1 MSPGD
6 TLFGGRLHDSKKII
20 YNHSLHMPSSLH
32 RVALIV
38 LAAFFVLAPVGVRAA
53 GDQAVTISANDQMKF
68 DTTDISGAVGQKI
81 VITLTNDGSLPK
93 AAMAHNIVV
102 LKPGTDVAAFIASAS
117 ASPRASAGYLPDDA
131 QAGQIIVHTKLLG
144 PGEEDTITFTPT
156 AAGVYEYV
164 CTFPGHTAAGMRG
177 KIIVQ

>member
-1 MSPGD
+1 MSSH
-6 TLFGGRLHDSKKII
+6 LFRI
-20 YNHSLHMPSSLH
+20 
-32 RVALIV
+32 
-38 LAAFFVLAPVGVRAA
+38 AAFALAGALSFVPARAPAA
-53 GDQAVTISANDQMKF
+53 GDQTVTISGDDQMKF
-68 DTTDISGAVGQKI
+68 DTTDISGKVGQKI
-81 VITLTNDGSLPK
+81 TITLSNDGSLPK

-117 ASPRASAGYLPDDA
+117 ASQRAAAGYLPDGE
-131 QAGQIIVHTKLLG
+131 QASHIIVHTKLLG
-144 PGEEDTITFTPT
+144 PGEEDTISFTPT

>member
-1 MSPGD
+1 
-6 TLFGGRLHDSKKII
+6 
-20 YNHSLHMPSSLH
+20 MPSFSHRAVVVLLAGILSL
-32 RVALIV
+32 V
-38 LAAFFVLAPVGVRAA
+38 PVGVRAA
-53 GDQAVTISANDQMKF
+53 GDQSVSVSANDQMKF

-81 VITLTNDGSLPK
+81 TLTLTNDGSLPK
-93 AAMAHNIVV
+93 AVMAHNIVV

-117 ASPRASAGYLPDDA
+117 AKPRAAADYMPDDA
-131 QAGQIIVHTKLLG
+131 QASQMIVHTKLLG